1 MRPGLLLRLL
11 LRPLFWAARLAELID
26 RVFLTGGTRT
36 LSRVPRALGSVLS
49 RIQSG
54 SLTEYLLLIFT
65 GLALLVV
72 ARLFS

>member
-1 MRPGLLLRLL
+1 MRPGLVLRFF
-11 LRPLFWAARLAELID
+11 LRPIFWLAHFAELVD
-26 RVFLTGGTRT
+26 RIFFTGGTKT
-36 LSRVPRALGSVLS
+36 LAKIPRALGEVLS
-49 RIQSG
+49 RVQCG

>member
-1 MRPGLLLRLL
+1 MRPGLWLRFL
-11 LRPLFWAARLAELID
+11 LRPLFWVARFAELVD
-26 RVFLTGGTRT
+26 RVFFTGGTKT
-36 LSRVPRALGSVLS
+36 LSRVPRTLGKVFS
-49 RIQSG
+49 RVQCG